1 MRKRNRKQQNLL
13 ELVSEFS
20 KISRYNVNVL
30 KAIFPVFQQQ
40 IIINLNIIY
49 NSIKIIKYL
58 INLTKEVQEFCTVN
72 YKT

>member
-30 KAIFPVFQQQ
+30 KAIFPVFQKQ
-40 IIINLNIIY
+40 IIINL
-49 NSIKIIKYL
+49 KFKYHL
-58 INLTKEVQEFCTVN
+58 Q
-72 YKT
+72 